1 VRQPVHQEEEMQIG
15 FNLPISGPMS
25 DPDTVIRMAQEGEAL
40 GYDYLTL
47 TDHLLLPN
55 LRVPGYPYSESG
67 EFFGEGPQN
76 RHDQLTAAAFV
87 AAKTSHIRLVL
98 AVMVVPYR
106 PAVLAAKMLATIDV
120 LSGGR
125 LTIGIGAGW
134 LESEFD
140 AVAVTPF
147 FARGAVTDEYIRVF
161 RTLWTEPAPR
171 FAGDWVK
178 VDDVLFEPKPMQKPH
193 PPIWVGGESGPAL
206 RRAARLG
213 DAWYPIGSNNRH
225 LLDTL
230 PRYRAGIARL
240 RRFTAETGRDPDKV
254 ALAYRIKRYGEA
266 VPAAASDGERRL
278 FSGSAA
284 DLVEDFRALRVLG
297 VAAIDIDFERP
308 TVDASIA
315 AMRRFKETVLD
326 RI

>member
-1 VRQPVHQEEEMQIG
+1 MMVQEEAMQIG

-25 DPDTVIRMAQEGEAL
+25 DPDTVVRIARDGEAL

-47 TDHLLLPN
+47 TDHIVLPN
-55 LRVPGYPYSESG
+55 LKVPGYPYSESG
-67 EFFGEGPQN
+67 EFFGQGPQN
-76 RHDQLTAAAFV
+76 RHDQLTAAAFI
-87 AAKTSHIRLVL
+87 AAKTRHIRLVL

-106 PAVLAAKMLATIDV
+106 PAVLAAKMLATLDL

-134 LESEFD
+134 LEAEFD

-147 FARGAVTDEYIRVF
+147 AARGAVTDEYITTF
-161 RTLWTEPAPR
+161 RTLWTEPQPR
-171 FAGDWVK
+171 VHGDWVK
-178 VDDVLFEPKPMQKPH
+178 FDNVLFEPKPVQKPH

-230 PRYRAGIARL
+230 PRYRAGITRL
-240 RRFTAETGRDPDKV
+240 RRFTAEAGRDPDKI
-254 ALAYRIKRYGEA
+254 ALTYRVKRYGEA
-266 VPAAASDGERRL
+266 VPATASDGERRL
-278 FSGSAA
+278 FSGTTA
-284 DLVEDFRALRVLG
+284 DLVGDFRALRDLG
-297 VAAIDIDFERP
+297 VSAVDIDFERP
-308 TVDASIA
+308 TAEASIA
-315 AMRRFKETVLD
+315 AMRQFKEAVLAHV
-326 RI
+326 

>member
-1 VRQPVHQEEEMQIG
+1 MQIG
-15 FNLPISGPMS
+15 FNLPISGPLSGPETM
-25 DPDTVIRMAQEGEAL
+25 TRLAREGEAL

-47 TDHLLLPN
+47 NDHIMLPN
-55 LRVPGYPYSESG
+55 LKVPGYPYSESG
-67 EFFGEGPQN
+67 QFFDEEPER
-76 RHDQLTAAAFV
+76 RHDQLTAAAFI
-87 AAKTSHIRLVL
+87 AAKTRRIRLVF

-120 LSGGR
+120 LSAGR

-134 LESEFD
+134 LEAEFAAL
-140 AVAVTPF
+140 AVPF
-147 FARGAVTDEYIRVF
+147 TARGALTDEYIRAF
-161 RTLWTEPAPR
+161 RSLWTEPAPR
-171 FAGDWVK
+171 FAGDRVK
-178 VDDVLFEPKPMQKPH
+178 FDGIQFEPKPVQKPH

-240 RRFTAETGRDPDKV
+240 RRFAAEAGRDPAEI
-254 ALAYRIKRYGEA
+254 ALALRVKRYGEA
-266 VPAAASDGERRL
+266 VQERASDGERRL
-278 FSGSAA
+278 FSGGTADIVA
-284 DLVEDFRALRVLG
+284 DLRALRDLG

-308 TVDASIA
+308 DTDAVIVE
-315 AMRRFKETVLD
+315 MRRFKEEIIA